1 MKNTIK
7 FMLFF
12 ALIMLALLCVPCIS
26 NAAETETATDES
38 TLISAIQNVDDGGTV
53 EIQNNIT
60 VTGPIVIQKK
70 LTIDGNGYT
79 ISGSTD
85 WTSTSGNQT
94 MFTAQF
100 SAGQLTLKDIDL
112 NNGPKYGVQ
121 SYDGATVILNDVSIT
136 GFRYGG
142 VLANGGTVEVIDLH
156 LGFNGTN
163 ANNGIEIDKGASAT
177 NNPTLV
183 MSGSL
188 TSESSENVVRVA
200 DNGYLTDFT
209 ITNTEDTEN
218 KVVISGDK
226 VVLTDSNDNVI
237 SETTVPDQVTANGD
251 IDAVVVTLIAND
263 KTSKIV
269 VEKGSTISEG
279 TLKAHIDL
287 EDNYKIDGYYTDE
300 AFTKE
305 FDFSNTLDA
314 DTTIYVRISRI
325 ENVDE
330 DNNNEEI
337 VEEEPK
343 PEDNKDD
350 VPKTGD
356 NNYIGVAILAI
367 LFSSIAILGILVEA
381 LILASSNL
389 IVPPL

>member
-7 FMLFF
+7 FMLF
-12 ALIMLALLCVPCIS
+12 LTLTVLALFCIPNFT
-26 NAAETETATDES
+26 NAASTETATDES
-38 TLISAIQNVDDGGTV
+38 TLKSAIENVDDGGTV

-121 SYDGATVILNDVSIT
+121 SYDGATVILNNVSIT
-136 GFRYGG
+136 GFKYGG
-142 VLANGGTVEVIDLH
+142 VLANGGTIEVIDLH

-188 TSESSENVVRVA
+188 TSESGENVVRVA

-269 VEKGSTISEG
+269 VEKGSTISEE

-287 EDNYKIDGYYTDE
+287 EENYKIDGYYTDE

-305 FDFSNTLDA
+305 FDFSKTLDA
-314 DTTIYVRISRI
+314 DTTIYARISKV
-325 ENVDE
+325 ETPAEEDDSKDE
-330 DNNNEEI
+330 VTEKPAPEE
-337 VEEEPK
+337 
-343 PEDNKDD
+343 NKDD
-350 VPKTGD
+350 IPKTGD
-356 NNYIGVAILAI
+356 NNYVGIAVLAI
-367 LFSSIAILGILVEA
+367 LFSSIAIVGI
-381 LILASSNL
+381 SKKKC
-389 IVPPL
+389 